1 MKFLNQDDIFKILKK
16 SLKKHYGYFSSE
28 PVIEIDVDVMA
39 SSYDFVIRKL
49 NFSGKIVSFKYKEE
63 LLKRRLTLNEI
74 KGMLELEFGGKVD
87 VAAYINELDQIEENM
102 NSYNNNTV
110 LIATVIKEEPELNKE
125 SIMSLIDMAIDMND
139 KEWFIELTN
148 KYNNHYL
155 IKTDL

>member
-1 MKFLNQDDIFKILKK
+1 MKFLNQADIFEILKK
-16 SLKKHYGYFSSE
+16 SLKKHYGYFTSD

-63 LLKRRLTLNEI
+63 FLKRRLTLNEI

-102 NSYNNNTV
+102 NSYNKNTV
-110 LIATVIKEEPELNKE
+110 LIATVIKEVPELDKDD
-125 SIMSLIDMAIDMND
+125 IMDLINIALDMND
-139 KEWFIELTN
+139 REWFMELTV
-148 KYNNHYL
+148 KYNTL
-155 IKTDL
+155 KKETKI